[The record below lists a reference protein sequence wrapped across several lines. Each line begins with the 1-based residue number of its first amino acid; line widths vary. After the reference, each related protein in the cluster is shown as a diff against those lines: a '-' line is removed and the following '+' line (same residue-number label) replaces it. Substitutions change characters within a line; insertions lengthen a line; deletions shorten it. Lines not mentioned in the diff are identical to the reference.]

1 MGFLAKKALNCK
13 MENNA
18 IDNSVGHDLFD
29 KFIFN
34 KSKSALGGHVRMAAT
49 GGAPIS
55 GDVLKFL
62 KVTLCTRIL
71 EGYG

>member
-1 MGFLAKKALNCK
+1 
-13 MENNA
+13 
-18 IDNSVGHDLFD
+18 
-29 KFIFN
+29 
-34 KSKSALGGHVRMAAT
+34 MAAT

-62 KVTLCTRIL
+62 KVTLCTNIV